1 MQYLL
6 MSMPPDEVPGG
17 PLMDA
22 KSPKVLINA
31 LPVPVSRMFPAEGKK
46 ISLLAAQQGFGVKA
60 PRCDF

>member
-31 LPVPVSRMFPAEGKK
+31 LTRAGFKNDSGRRQENQLVSSTAR
-46 ISLLAAQQGFGVKA
+46 LW
-60 PRCDF
+60 C